1 MALNSCRAFSAV
13 RFAGLLPGALP
24 QAVPFA
30 HLWCGPR
37 ALGSIDSSSMSLPLQ
52 RLRYANAFGF
62 ILAVAALSPMA
73 VRAQYLHPKVI
84 AKQTTIRKIVILPA
98 KVNVVRDSMK
108 GPEGMAEESEA
119 LSARVEKMLAEVLAA
134 QKSVMTLSE
143 SATTQADSQQKYTIA
158 DIQAKF
164 DGLLPKV
171 MKKRKDVKQ
180 GRFSMG
186 DEVLNLNLDKSA
198 DAIVFIRGEGKKL
211 TGGKTAFTMLVGGMP
226 AYLKLMIGIVDA
238 RTGELLLYTDCILG
252 GDPTTAVNRL
262 REALEKGFK
271 KLPAVS

>member
-1 MALNSCRAFSAV
+1 MSGTPTSNVFEKRAMTNY
-13 RFAGLLPGALP
+13 RPTTL
-24 QAVPFA
+24 
-30 HLWCGPR
+30 R
-37 ALGSIDSSSMSLPLQ
+37 
-52 RLRYANAFGF
+52 RLRIATIFVF
-62 ILAVAALSPMA
+62 VLAMAALSPNA
-73 VRAQYLHPKVI
+73 ASAQYLHPKVV
-84 AKQTTIRKIVILPA
+84 AKQTIVHNIVILPA

-134 QKSVMTLSE
+134 RKSVTTLSE
-143 SATTQADSQQKYTIA
+143 TAGAEADAQRKYTIA
-158 DIQAKF
+158 DMQSKF
-164 DGLLPKV
+164 DDLLPKV

-186 DEVLNLNLDKSA
+186 DEVLNLNLDKGA

-211 TGGKTAFTMLVGGMP
+211 TGGKTAFTLLVGGMP

-238 RTGELLLYTDCILG
+238 RTGELLLYTDPVLA

-271 KLPAVS
+271 KLPAVN